1 MVFLS
6 EIVNAMIQVIIFT
19 AIPFLW
25 WLIFARKKQNFFIWI
40 GLKPIKSTD
49 KKSLF
54 ASTLIIII
62 LFISLSLFLLY
73 LLEDVELATSEFLG
87 LGIKG
92 IPSALIY
99 AFIKTSLSEEIIF
112 RGFILKRLS
121 NKIGFFFAN
130 MIQGILFGLLHG
142 VIFFSFVT
150 PIMTIIIIAFTGFIG
165 FFMGYINEIKGSGS
179 ILPSW
184 IIHGLSNTFSSLIS
198 LFSIL

>member
-165 FFMGYINEIKGSGS
+165 CFMGYINEIKGSGS